1 MKQVLLRAGKAVV
14 EEVPEPSAT
23 PGRVLVRTAF
33 SLVSAGTERA
43 VLEGTAKQ
51 TLLAAAGD
59 TGALGKA
66 LGVLRREGPA
76 GLLDRLRTRLTP
88 PEAVPGYAA
97 SGVVESVGRG
107 IADLPPGTAVACAGA
122 GYACHAERIAVPRLL
137 VTPVPAGVTLEE
149 AAFTTLGAIALQ
161 GVRRSGIAVGESA
174 VVLGLGLIGT
184 LTAQILRAAGAVV
197 LGFDADRERAA
208 RARDLGITAFDLA
221 ARDPR
226 DEVPR
231 ATGGLFADAV
241 LVCAASDGSEVT
253 NLGLRLARKKG
264 RVVLVGATG
273 LDVDR
278 SLIYEKEL
286 DLLMST
292 SYGPG
297 RYDPV
302 YEEQG
307 HDYPVAYVRWTEQR
321 NMGAFLRLVQEG
333 RVLLRPLIDAIVPLA
348 SASVAYERIAAP
360 SGTRPMG
367 VLLRYGAGT
376 SEPGGIAAA
385 ALPAAGIHPSGAT
398 HAAGAARAAT
408 GPGPG
413 PSPAAPDAAERGI
426 EPVGTGELGV
436 ILCGAGAFVRAA
448 HLPAL
453 RNLPG
458 VVVRAVV
465 GGSPTGAR
473 EAGRRLGV
481 AAAGTDL
488 GDMLRRDPSPLV
500 LVGTRHH
507 LHADQVLE
515 ALLAG
520 RHVFVEKPL
529 CLEED
534 QLTPLLDAA
543 RRTRRLLAVGFNR
556 RYSPLAKRL
565 RESLDRLSG
574 PALLLYRVN
583 AGALPPG
590 HWAHDP
596 VQGGGRILGE
606 CCHFM
611 DLLLFLV
618 RAPITGLEARAL
630 PTDGTAVVQG
640 DSFTATLSFTDGSK
654 AVLAYTGL
662 GDAGLAKERL
672 EVFKGGAALVLDDF
686 KSLSVHGGPGGSLVL
701 PRQDKGIDA
710 QWSAVVAALRGSP
723 SEAITR
729 AEIEASMRATF
740 RLDRAVRGERC
751 AS

>member
-1 MKQVLLRAGKAVV
+1 VKQVLLRAGKAVV
-14 EEVPEPSAT
+14 EEMPEPSAA
-23 PGRVLVRTAF
+23 PGRVVVRTAY

-59 TGALGKA
+59 TGLFGKA

-76 GLLDRLRTRLTP
+76 GLLDRLHARLTP

-137 VTPVPAGVTLEE
+137 VTPVPTGVTLEE

-174 VVLGLGLIGT
+174 VVLGLGLIGA

-208 RARDLGITAFDLA
+208 RARDLGIDAFDLA

-231 ATGGLFADAV
+231 ATGGLLADAV
-241 LVCAASDGSEVT
+241 LVCAASEASEVT

-278 SLIYEKEL
+278 ALLYEKEL

-321 NMGAFLRLVQEG
+321 NMAAFLRLVQEG
-333 RVLLRPLIDAIVPLA
+333 RVLVGPLIDAVVPLSDA
-348 SASVAYERIAAP
+348 PGAYERIAAP
-360 SGTRPMG
+360 SGPRPMG
-367 VLLRYGAGT
+367 MLLRYGAAPSGLDARGGAET
-376 SEPGGIAAA
+376 ATEATGLAGGAPAPRPGPAAA
-385 ALPAAGIHPSGAT
+385 ASRDIEP
-398 HAAGAARAAT
+398 AGA
-408 GPGPG
+408 G
-413 PSPAAPDAAERGI
+413 D
-426 EPVGTGELGV
+426 LGV

-453 RNLPG
+453 RSLSG
-458 VVVRAVV
+458 VAVRAVV
-465 GGSPTGAR
+465 SGTPTGAR
-473 EAGRRLGV
+473 EASRRLGV
-481 AAAGTDL
+481 SAAGTDL
-488 GDMLRRDPSPLV
+488 AKMLERDPSPLV
-500 LVGTRHH
+500 LIGTRHH
-507 LHADQVLE
+507 LHAGQALE
-515 ALLAG
+515 ALTAG

-529 CLEED
+529 CLEEE
-534 QLTPLLDAA
+534 QLAPILDAA

-556 RYSPLAKRL
+556 RYSPPAKRL
-565 RESLDRLSG
+565 RESLERLSG

-590 HWAHDP
+590 HWAHDS

-618 RAPITGLEARAL
+618 RAPITGIEARAL
-630 PTDGTAVVQG
+630 PSDGSAVVQG
-640 DSFTATLSFTDGSK
+640 DSFAATIAFADGSK

-686 KSLSVHGGPGGSLVL
+686 KSVSVHGGPGGSLAL

-710 QWSAVVAALRGSP
+710 QWSQIVAALRGKP
-723 SEAITR
+723 SEVITL

>member
-1 MKQVLLRAGKAVV
+1 M
-14 EEVPEPSAT
+14 
-23 PGRVLVRTAF
+23 
-33 SLVSAGTERA
+33 
-43 VLEGTAKQ
+43 
-51 TLLAAAGD
+51 
-59 TGALGKA
+59 LGKA

-76 GLLDRLRTRLTP
+76 GLFERLQQRLTP

-107 IADLPPGTAVACAGA
+107 ITDLPPGTAVACAGA

-184 LTAQILRAAGAVV
+184 LTAQILRAAGAIV

-231 ATGGLFADAV
+231 ATGGLLADAV
-241 LVCAASDGSEVT
+241 LVCAASESSEVT

-278 SLIYEKEL
+278 ALLYEKEL

-307 HDYPVAYVRWTEQR
+307 HDYPIAYVRWTEQR
-321 NMGAFLRLVQEG
+321 NMAAFLRLVQEG
-333 RVLLRPLIDAIVPLA
+333 RVLLRPLIDAVLPLA
-348 SASVAYERIAAP
+348 SASEAYERIAAR

-367 VLLRYGAGT
+367 MLLDYGTA
-376 SEPGGIAAA
+376 SSQAASIARPEAPAAA
-385 ALPAAGIHPSGAT
+385 SLVAVDIEPA
-398 HAAGAARAAT
+398 
-408 GPGPG
+408 GPG
-413 PSPAAPDAAERGI
+413 D
-426 EPVGTGELGV
+426 LGV

-453 RNLPG
+453 RQLPG
-458 VVVRAVV
+458 VGIRAVV
-465 GGSPTGAR
+465 AGTPTGAR
-473 EAGRRLGV
+473 EAARRLGV
-481 AAAGTDL
+481 AEAGTDL
-488 GDMLRRDPSPLV
+488 GVLLGREASPLV
-500 LVGTRHH
+500 LIGTRHH
-507 LHADQVLE
+507 LHAEQVLQ
-515 ALLAG
+515 ALAAG

-529 CLEED
+529 CLEEE
-534 QLTPLLDAA
+534 QVTPILDAA
-543 RRTRRLLAVGFNR
+543 RRARRLLAVGFNR

-583 AGALPPG
+583 AGALPAG
-590 HWAHDP
+590 HWAQDP

-611 DLLLFLV
+611 DLLLFLA
-618 RAPITGLEARAL
+618 RAPVTGIEARAL
-630 PTDGTAVVQG
+630 PTDGSAVVQG
-640 DSFTATLSFTDGSK
+640 DSFAATIAFADGSK

-662 GDAGLAKERL
+662 GDAGLPKERL
-672 EVFKGGAALVLDDF
+672 EVFRGGAALVLDDF
-686 KSLSVHGGPGGSLVL
+686 KSLAVHGGPGGSLAL

-710 QWSAVVAALRGSP
+710 QWSAIVRALRGAP
-723 SEAITR
+723 SEVITP

>member
-1 MKQVLLRAGKAVV
+1 VKQVLLRAGKAVV
-14 EEVPEPSAT
+14 EEVPEPSAA

-59 TGALGKA
+59 TGVLGKA
-66 LGVLRREGPA
+66 IGVLRREGPA
-76 GLLDRLRTRLTP
+76 GLLDRLQARLTP

-97 SGVVESVGRG
+97 SGLVQSVGRG

-231 ATGGLFADAV
+231 VTSGLLADAV

-278 SLIYEKEL
+278 ALIYEKEL

-333 RVLLRPLIDAIVPLA
+333 RVLVRPLIDTIVPLA
-348 SASVAYERIAAP
+348 SASDAYERIAAP
-360 SGTRPMG
+360 SGPRPLG

-376 SEPGGIAAA
+376 TESGATAV
-385 ALPAAGIHPSGAT
+385 PAAGSRPDVGS
-398 HAAGAARAAT
+398 
-408 GPGPG
+408 
-413 PSPAAPDAAERGI
+413 AAPDAAARGI
-426 EPVGTGELGV
+426 EPVGQGELGV
-436 ILCGAGAFVRAA
+436 MLCGAGAFVRAA
-448 HLPAL
+448 HLPAI
-453 RNLPG
+453 RSLPG
-458 VVVRAVV
+458 VGVRAVV

-488 GDMLRRDPSPLV
+488 ADMLRRDPSPLV
-500 LVGTRHH
+500 LIGTRHH
-507 LHADQVLE
+507 LHAEQVVE
-515 ALLAG
+515 ALAAG

-534 QLTPLLDAA
+534 QLTPILDAA
-543 RRTRRLLAVGFNR
+543 RRARRLLVVGFNR
-556 RYSPLAKRL
+556 RYSPLAARL
-565 RESLDRLSG
+565 RESLERLSG

-606 CCHFM
+606 CCHFV

-630 PTDGTAVVQG
+630 PSDGSAVVQG
-640 DSFTATLSFTDGSK
+640 DSFTATLSFADGSK

-662 GDAGLAKERL
+662 GDPGLAKERL

-686 KSLSVHGGPGGSLVL
+686 RSLSVHGGPGGSLQL

-710 QWSAVVAALRGSP
+710 QWSAIVAALRGSP
-723 SEAITR
+723 SEAMTLQ
-729 AEIEASMRATF
+729 EIEASMRATF

>member
-14 EEVPEPSAT
+14 EEVPEPSAA

-59 TGALGKA
+59 TGLLGKA

-76 GLLDRLRTRLTP
+76 GLLDRLQARMTP

-137 VTPVPAGVTLEE
+137 VTPIPGGVTLEE

-161 GVRRSGIAVGESA
+161 GVRRSGIAIGESA

-208 RARDLGITAFDLA
+208 RARGLGITAFDLA

-231 ATGGLFADAV
+231 ATGGLLADAV

-278 SLIYEKEL
+278 ALLYEKEL

-333 RVLLRPLIDAIVPLA
+333 RVQVRPLIDAIVPLA
-348 SASVAYERIAAP
+348 SASEAYERIAAP
-360 SGTRPMG
+360 SGPRPLGM
-367 VLLRYGAGT
+367 LLRYGAGRT
-376 SEPGGIAAA
+376 EAGATADPAGPADGSR
-385 ALPAAGIHPSGAT
+385 AAGGT
-398 HAAGAARAAT
+398 HAAGAARETT
-408 GPGPG
+408 GSQPGG
-413 PSPAAPDAAERGI
+413 PDAAARGI
-426 EPVGTGELGV
+426 EPVGAGELGV

-453 RNLPG
+453 RNLSG
-458 VVVRAVV
+458 VGVRAVV
-465 GGSPTGAR
+465 SGTPTGAR
-473 EAGRRLGV
+473 EAGRRIGV
-481 AAAGTDL
+481 VSAGTDL
-488 GDMLRRDPSPLV
+488 QDMLRRDPSPLV
-500 LVGTRHH
+500 LIGTRHH
-507 LHADQVLE
+507 LHAEQTQE
-515 ALLAG
+515 ALAAG

-529 CLEED
+529 CLDED
-534 QLTPLLDAA
+534 QLTPILDAA
-543 RRTRRLLAVGFNR
+543 QRARRLLAVGFNR

-565 RESLDRLSG
+565 RESLERLPG

-618 RAPITGLEARAL
+618 RSPLTGIDARPL
-630 PTDGTAVVQG
+630 PTDGSAVVQG
-640 DSFTATLSFTDGSK
+640 DSFAATVSFADGSK

-672 EVFKGGAALVLDDF
+672 EVFRGGAALVLDDF
-686 KSLSVHGGPGGSLVL
+686 KSLAVHGGPGGSLVL

-710 QWSAVVAALRGSP
+710 QWSTIVAALRGQP
-723 SEAITR
+723 SEAITL

>member
-1 MKQVLLRAGKAVV
+1 VKQVLLRAGKAVV
-14 EEVPEPSAT
+14 EDVPEPSAA

-51 TLLAAAGD
+51 TLLAAAAD
-59 TGALGKA
+59 TGVLGKA

-76 GLLDRLRTRLTP
+76 GLLERLQTRLTP

-137 VTPVPAGVTLEE
+137 VTPVPAGVSLEE

-197 LGFDADRERAA
+197 IGFDADRERAA

-231 ATGGLFADAV
+231 ATGGLLADAV
-241 LVCAASDGSEVT
+241 LVCAASEGSEVT

-278 SLIYEKEL
+278 ALIYEKEL

-333 RVLLRPLIDAIVPLA
+333 RVLVRPLIDAIVPLA
-348 SASVAYERIAAP
+348 SATEAYERIAAP
-360 SGTRPMG
+360 SGPRPLG

-376 SEPGGIAAA
+376 AGATTNAAA
-385 ALPAAGIHPSGAT
+385 PAGGPS
-398 HAAGAARAAT
+398 AAGAEREA
-408 GPGPG
+408 
-413 PSPAAPDAAERGI
+413 AAPDASARGI
-426 EPVGTGELGV
+426 DPVGTGELGV

-453 RNLPG
+453 RNLAG
-458 VVVRAVV
+458 VAVRAVV
-465 GGSPTGAR
+465 SGTPTGAR

-481 AAAGTDL
+481 AEAGTDL
-488 GDMLRRDPSPLV
+488 SDMLRRDDSPLV
-500 LVGTRHH
+500 LIGTRHH
-507 LHADQVLE
+507 LHAEQALE
-515 ALLAG
+515 ALAAG

-529 CLEED
+529 CLEEE
-534 QLTPLLDAA
+534 QLMPILDAA
-543 RRTRRLLAVGFNR
+543 RRARRLLAVGFNR
-556 RYSPLAKRL
+556 RYSPLATRL
-565 RESLDRLSG
+565 REALAGLSG

-583 AGALPPG
+583 AGALPLG

-596 VQGGGRILGE
+596 LQGGGRILGE

-630 PTDGTAVVQG
+630 PTDGSAVVQG
-640 DSFTATLSFTDGSK
+640 DSFTATVSFACGSK

-686 KSLSVHGGPGGSLVL
+686 KSLSVHGGPGGTLLL

-710 QWSAVVAALRGSP
+710 QWSAVVAALRGSA
-723 SEAITR
+723 SQAITLS
-729 AEIEASMRATF
+729 EIEASMRATF